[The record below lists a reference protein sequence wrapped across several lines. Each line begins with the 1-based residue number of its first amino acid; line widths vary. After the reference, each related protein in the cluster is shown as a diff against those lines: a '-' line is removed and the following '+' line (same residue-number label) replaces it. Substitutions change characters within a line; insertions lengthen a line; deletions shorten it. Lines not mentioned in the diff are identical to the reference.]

1 MTTAVAQDLAAF
13 RREVRALLAEDSV
26 RETVAE
32 IQAYPPGTEVA
43 LLDVY
48 RTLGERGML
57 APGWP
62 AEYGGLGL
70 GAAENAVVT
79 EELNRAGIPDDVHV
93 LCIDL
98 VGAFLLHAGTAEQK
112 ARHLPALAR
121 GERIATVL
129 FTEPE
134 VGSDLAALR
143 TTARRDGAGWRLRGS
158 KVYNMKSQFGEF
170 ALCAARTTDS
180 PVAMHG
186 ITLFLLPLRAP
197 GVHIEPV
204 PSITNDRFNLVVID
218 DVWLSDADVVGP
230 PDEGWQLLNDMLQLE
245 RTGID
250 FHAKARRL
258 LDVLIE
264 RAAARGLL
272 DDPEWA
278 GRLAE
283 LDAALRAGHALAWEQ
298 VRALDE
304 GRPDP
309 VASARA
315 KWYTSEQIR
324 PVLTAG
330 TELAGLGA
338 ALTAWDG
345 TTGDDGLW
353 EAALRMGPAHRL
365 ASGTSEVMLFLVATT
380 GLGLL

>member
-1 MTTAVAQDLAAF
+1 MTTAF
-13 RREVRALLAEDSV
+13 RDDVRTLLEEDSV
-26 RETVAE
+26 RSTVAD
-32 IQAYPPGTEVA
+32 IAAYPPGTEVA

-48 RTLGERGML
+48 RRLGERGWL

-62 AEYGGLGL
+62 VEYGGLGL
-70 GAAENAVVT
+70 GAVENAIVT
-79 EELNRAGIPDDVHV
+79 EELTRAGIPDDVHV
-93 LCIDL
+93 LCVDL
-98 VGAFLLHAGTAEQK
+98 VGMFLLHAGTAEQK

-121 GERIATVL
+121 GERLATVL
-129 FTEPE
+129 FSEPE
-134 VGSDLAALR
+134 AGSDLAALR
-143 TTARRDGAGWRLRGS
+143 TTARRDGTGWRLRGS
-158 KVYNMKSQFGEF
+158 KIYNLKSQYGDF

-204 PSITNDRFNLVVID
+204 PGMANDRFNLVVID
-218 DVWLSDADVVGP
+218 DVRLDDADVVGE
-230 PDEGWQLLNDMLQLE
+230 PDNGWQLLNDMLQLE

-258 LDVLIE
+258 LDQTID
-264 RAAARGLL
+264 RAAEQGLL

-283 LDAALRAGHALAWEQ
+283 LDATLRAGHALAWEQ
-298 VRALDE
+298 VNALA
-304 GRPDP
+304 GGHPDP
-309 VASARA
+309 VTSAMA

-324 PVLTAG
+324 PILNAG

-338 ALTAWDG
+338 ALSAWDG
-345 TTGDDGLW
+345 TTDDDGTW
-353 EAALRMGPAHRL
+353 EAALRMGPSHRL
-365 ASGTSEVMLFLVATT
+365 ASGTSEVMLFLIATN